1 MCGVVSGKYFVGL
14 DLGIMVIENL
24 YKMNNNNILLVD

>member
-1 MCGVVSGKYFVGL
+1 MCGVVSVNYFVG
-14 DLGIMVIENL
+14 LGIMVIENL